1 MNATTHSRAI
11 ILCLAALTYSI
22 YAGAAALFEAPIG
35 DTPKTA
41 TEAVTRIGDIDYVSL
56 SGIIG
61 QFGGGTTVDAAR
73 VQADF
78 LGQTAWVTPG
88 EREVSASTQ
97 QFQLVHPLRTQNNLA
112 YIALPDVVLF
122 FRNAFQINVAQSI
135 TEDAPPPE
143 AGQTSQTGQA
153 NMEDLLEAQLEKEML
168 TPAEPPA
175 SDSGRSLPSPD
186 YPIRTLIIDAGHG
199 GEDSGAVGPAGFQEK
214 NFTLAVALEAQRL
227 LREKSSIQVL
237 LIRNKDAEISDA
249 SRVQQANRYDGDFL
263 LSIHAGAGYALE
275 PGGFELFYRSEA
287 GAKLSALQA
296 RYARISGLMAE
307 YLSAGLE
314 QAVEDQHGGIHEAPV
329 RVLNGANMPS
339 LLLEI
344 GCLTRAEDE
353 ARMADA
359 AYQTQIAEAIANSIE
374 LYLRNAR

>member
-1 MNATTHSRAI
+1 MTVTTHSRAI
-11 ILCLAALTYSI
+11 VLCLAALTCQF
-22 YAGAAALFEAPIG
+22 YAGAAAVFEAPIG
-35 DTPKTA
+35 DTSKTA
-41 TEAVTRIGDIDYVSL
+41 TEAVTRIGDTDYVSL

-97 QFQLVHPLRTQNNLA
+97 QFLLVHPARTQNNLA

-135 TEDAPPPE
+135 TEESPPAETVP
-143 AGQTSQTGQA
+143 ASQTAQA

-168 TPAEPPA
+168 TPPEPSA
-175 SDSGRSLPSPD
+175 TDSGRSLPSPD

-199 GEDSGAVGPAGFQEK
+199 GEDSGAVGSAGFKEK
-214 NFTLAVALEAQRL
+214 DFTLAVALEVQRL
-227 LREKSSIQVL
+227 LRETANIQVL

-275 PGGFELFYRSEA
+275 ASGFELFYRSEA
-287 GAKLSALQA
+287 SARLSALQA
-296 RYARISGLMAE
+296 RYARSSGIMAD

-314 QAVEDQHGGIHEAPV
+314 QAAESQRGGIHEAPV
-329 RVLNGANMPS
+329 RVLSGANMPA

-353 ARMADA
+353 ARMASA
-359 AYQTQIAEAIANSIE
+359 ENQTQIAGAIANSIK
-374 LYLRNAR
+374 LYLQNAR